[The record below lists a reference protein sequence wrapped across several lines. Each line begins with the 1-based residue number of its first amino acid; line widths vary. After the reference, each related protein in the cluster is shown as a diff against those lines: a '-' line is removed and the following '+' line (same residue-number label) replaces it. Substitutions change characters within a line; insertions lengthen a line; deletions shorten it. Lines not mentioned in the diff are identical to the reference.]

1 MEELVSQRVQVR
13 AKLCAL
19 IRHPASDPVQN
30 VRDAGDQDRPQ
41 RTEVVP
47 IGEEPDKER
56 NEEDAEDRQGIREI
70 HGYLGSEPRTWSE
83 WILGEAMGE
92 VNRRECPAAFLDKHR
107 KASLKWPF
115 RWFFRCR
122 GAGTHAGHNQRQ
134 DRGGVG

>member
-1 MEELVSQRVQVR
+1 MEELVSKRVR
-13 AKLCAL
+13 ESAKLGAL
-19 IRHPASDPVQN
+19 SRHPGNARVQN

-41 RTEVVP
+41 RPEVVP

-56 NEEDAEDRQGIREI
+56 NEKDTEDRQGIREI
-70 HGYLGSEPRTWSE
+70 HGFLGSEPRTWSE

-115 RWFFRCR
+115 
-122 GAGTHAGHNQRQ
+122 
-134 DRGGVG
+134 